1 MKFKGIEKKNF
12 LCIIRY
18 SKALYNRTAFFDVSK
33 ANKKINGCVFM
44 SYFLQLKLK
53 LIDFGNLKMR
63 LYKRREIENK
73 IFSVSGFN
81 YFL

>member
-33 ANKKINGCVFM
+33 ANKKINGCAFM
-44 SYFLQLKLK
+44 IFFATK
-53 LIDFGNLKMR
+53 I
-63 LYKRREIENK
+63 EIN
-73 IFSVSGFN
+73 
-81 YFL
+81 

>member
-53 LIDFGNLKMR
+53 LIDFGNWKMR
-63 LYKRREIENK
+63 LCKRREIENE